1 MPPPSTD
8 HFHVNGRL
16 NFLAAV
22 REEHEETAGHD
33 KSQGDPDPNSLA
45 GLILKI
51 AAKQCHAPCE
61 KSHELQ
67 TWSAFVKDASLK
79 FELLESEGALD
90 GVSAHHVGILE
101 LSVIACICSCGGRG
115 IGQRVAV
122 A

>member
-1 MPPPSTD
+1 VHVLFADEGCKIARLLMPPPSTD

-67 TWSAFVKDASLK
+67 TWSAFVPDASLK
-79 FELLESEGALD
+79 FDLLD
-90 GVSAHHVGILE
+90 
-101 LSVIACICSCGGRG
+101 
-115 IGQRVAV
+115 QRLHLN
-122 A
+122 